1 VLTILLTT
9 ALIAPFGTAAL
20 AAGGI
25 VQRLEFLLVPLSFGI
40 GVAAVPMVGM
50 AIGAGAVA
58 RARRVAWTAA
68 TLSLVN
74 LSVIGVL
81 VALAPGLWAGLFTA
95 DPEVIETAAT
105 QLRWVG
111 PAFGFFGFGLTLYFA
126 AQGSGRILGPV
137 LAASVRLALVAG
149 AGFTLQAYQ
158 APLWCYFAL
167 IAGAMCAYAAACA
180 LAVGVTRWR

>member
-1 VLTILLTT
+1 
-9 ALIAPFGTAAL
+9 
-20 AAGGI
+20 
-25 VQRLEFLLVPLSFGI
+25 
-40 GVAAVPMVGM
+40 
-50 AIGAGAVA
+50 
-58 RARRVAWTAA
+58 
-68 TLSLVN
+68 
-74 LSVIGVL
+74 
-81 VALAPGLWAGLFTA
+81 
-95 DPEVIETAAT
+95 
-105 QLRWVG
+105 VG

-149 AGFTLQAYQ
+149 VGFTLQAYQ